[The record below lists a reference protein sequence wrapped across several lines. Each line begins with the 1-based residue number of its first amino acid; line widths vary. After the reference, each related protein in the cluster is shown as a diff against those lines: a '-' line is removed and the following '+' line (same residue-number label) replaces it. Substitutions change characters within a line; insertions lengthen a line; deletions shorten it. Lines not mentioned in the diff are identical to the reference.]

1 VDDVLATGGTLQ
13 AAVALIEQLGGVVT
27 AVSVVIELTALGGR
41 QRVAPH
47 SVHALWTV

>member
-1 VDDVLATGGTLQ
+1 MKADDTDGTQ

-27 AVSVVIELTALGGR
+27 AVSVVIELTALAGR
-41 QRVAPH
+41 HRVAPH